1 MLYSRLVT
9 SDAMQ
14 PSARRLPATDGVEL
28 HALVWDGGD
37 GAPVLLV
44 HGLASNCR
52 TWEAVGERLH
62 RLGHPVAAVD
72 LRGHGRSD
80 KPDGGYDFTTM
91 GDDVMA
97 VVDALGYDR
106 PVLAGQSTGGNIVLD
121 LALRHPDRLAAVV
134 GVDGGSIE
142 LQDQWP
148 DWDDCAAVLA
158 PPRLAGM
165 PTADLVAHLRRAH
178 PTWDDAGV
186 EATLANMEVF
196 DDGTV
201 RPWLTFD
208 RHMAILR
215 ALWEH
220 RPSKAFPDL
229 LVPLHL
235 LLVDA
240 GDDWAAAKRAEAER
254 AEAFGV
260 RVRWFPGADHDVHVE
275 LPDEVADELHRVA
288 GP

>member
-1 MLYSRLVT
+1 MSPAVN
-9 SDAMQ
+9 
-14 PSARRLPATDGVEL
+14 RLPAAGGVEL
-28 HALVWDGGD
+28 HALVWEEPGEGE
-37 GAPVLLV
+37 PILLV

-52 TWEAVGERLH
+52 TWEAVGDRLQ

-91 GDDVMA
+91 GDDLMA
-97 VVDALGYDR
+97 VIDALGYVR
-106 PVLAGQSTGGNIVLD
+106 PVLAGQSTGGNLALD
-121 LALRHPDRLAAVV
+121 LGLRYPDRVAAVV

-142 LQDQWP
+142 LQDRWP
-148 DWDDCAAVLA
+148 DWDNCAAALA
-158 PPRLAGM
+158 PPHLAGWPASEM
-165 PTADLVAHLRRAH
+165 VAHLRRAH
-178 PTWDDAGV
+178 PSWDEAGV
-186 EATLANMEVF
+186 EATLANMEVLA
-196 DDGTV
+196 DGSI

-229 LVPLHL
+229 QVPLHL
-235 LLVDA
+235 LLVDD
-240 GDDWAAAKRAEAER
+240 GSDWGAAKRAEVAR
-254 AEAFGV
+254 AEVYGV

-275 LPDEVADELHRVA
+275 LPGEVAAELHRVA
-288 GP
+288 QP

>member
-1 MLYSRLVT
+1 MS
-9 SDAMQ
+9 
-14 PSARRLPATDGVEL
+14 PSVRRLPATGGVEL

-37 GAPVLLV
+37 SVPVLLV

-52 TWEAVGERLH
+52 TWEAVAERLH

-91 GDDVMA
+91 GDDLLAAMDV
-97 VVDALGYDR
+97 LGFER
-106 PVLAGQSTGGNIVLD
+106 PVVAGQSTGGNLALD
-121 LALRHPDRLAAVV
+121 LGRRFPARVAAVV

-142 LQDQWP
+142 LQDQWA
-148 DWDDCAAVLA
+148 DWDECAAALA
-158 PPRLAGM
+158 PPRLTGL
-165 PTADLVAHLRRAH
+165 PVADIVAHLGRAH
-178 PTWDDAGV
+178 PTWDEAGI
-186 EATLANMEVF
+186 EATLANMELL

-208 RHMAILR
+208 RHLRILR

-220 RPSKAFPDL
+220 RPSMVFPDIA
-229 LVPLHL
+229 VPVHL
-235 LLVDA
+235 LLVDG
-240 GDDWAAAKRAEAER
+240 GDDWAVAKRVEAKRAEAG
-254 AEAFGV
+254 GV

-275 LPDEVADELHRVA
+275 LPDEVSDELHRVA
-288 GP
+288 Q